1 MTGSR
6 GVSVPSLFQLMLD
19 TLTPDNPPFLASKA
33 TLVDLSHTL
42 EDCIINY
49 KLPSVIFTGF
59 QESSHWRKETQR
71 YLEMAQIA
79 SAICIFA
86 GGQPSFPDEKHIAV
100 NLAADDPL
108 RQEWFVL
115 VLTEWFC
122 AILCGLDQ
130 QEPVESEAD
139 RQFATLLTF
148 QPEAVTR
155 ALDVLIP
162 TVQRYR
168 PDRADALAAARIQF
182 PPQPPRGPY
191 FSQIVCTIVS
201 HLQRRYNQ
209 QRQLAQELRQLYER
223 QRALEEEL
231 SLLGSPV
238 VPLLSGVILMP
249 LIGSIDSRRA
259 QQIMEH
265 LLMGIAEY
273 VADVAIIDITGVPV
287 VDTAVASYLS
297 QAVRAARLLGAQVVI
312 TGIRA
317 SVARTMVDL
326 GIDLG
331 QVITRNTLQ
340 EGIEAAWR
348 WLGYELRPVKQ
359 SR

>member
-1 MTGSR
+1 MSDVTGTP
-6 GVSVPSLFQLMLD
+6 VPSLFQLMRNL
-19 TLTPDNPPFLASKA
+19 LASDNPPFMASKA

-42 EDCIINY
+42 EDCIINNR
-49 KLPSVIFTGF
+49 LPSVIFTGF
-59 QESSHWRKETQR
+59 QESSHWREETQR

-86 GGQPSFPDEKHIAV
+86 GGQPSFPDERHIAV
-100 NLAADDPL
+100 NLEAGNPL

-130 QEPVESEAD
+130 QEPVDREAD
-139 RQFATLLTF
+139 RRFETLLTF
-148 QPEAVTR
+148 QPEAVEK

-162 TVQRYR
+162 VVMRHR
-168 PDRADALAAARIQF
+168 PDRAAELTAARIQF
-182 PPQPPRGPY
+182 PPRTPHGPY
-191 FSQIVCTIVS
+191 FSQIVCAVVN
-201 HLQRRYNQ
+201 HMQRRYDQ
-209 QRQLAQELRQLYER
+209 QRQLVSELRELNER
-223 QRALEEEL
+223 QQSLEDEL
-231 SLLGSPV
+231 ARLGAPV
-238 VPLLSGVILMP
+238 VPLLTGVILLP

-265 LLMGIAEY
+265 LLTGIAEHT
-273 VADVAIIDITGVPV
+273 ADVAIIDITGVAV
-287 VDTAVASYLS
+287 VDTAVANYLL
-297 QAVRAARLLGAQVVI
+297 QAIRAARLLGAQVII

-317 SVARTMVDL
+317 SVAQTMINL

-331 QVITRNTLQ
+331 QVITRNTLR

-348 WLGYELRPVKQ
+348 WMGYELRPLEQK
-359 SR
+359 